1 MLMDM
6 YVVDFLSGS
15 KFNFAIIKI
24 MFQDD
29 PIISGCTVTTKKE
42 TAQGD
47 ACGVYIWPYNQ
58 DWHQAMIGGASFLV

>member
-42 TAQGD
+42 TAQGV
-47 ACGVYIWPYNQ
+47 ACGVYI
-58 DWHQAMIGGASFLV
+58 